1 VRFSDGHLARL
12 TAATTRAAY
21 AEDGIEPDDARDAL
35 RDARIAIRD
44 VRKQTGL
51 ARRVM
56 GVYRPGI

>member
-1 VRFSDGHLARL
+1 L
-12 TAATTRAAY
+12 TAAATRAAY